1 MIISYI
7 GKGQDK
13 CDMCSVTT
21 NEKYL
26 AQPHLPDLANWSEM
40 ILCKKCARREIGT
53 KAKKKW
59 EKMHGNN

>member
-13 CDMCSVTT
+13 CDMCSVNT

-26 AQPHLPDLANWSEM
+26 AQPHLPDLVNWSEM

-53 KAKKKW
+53 KAK
-59 EKMHGNN
+59 